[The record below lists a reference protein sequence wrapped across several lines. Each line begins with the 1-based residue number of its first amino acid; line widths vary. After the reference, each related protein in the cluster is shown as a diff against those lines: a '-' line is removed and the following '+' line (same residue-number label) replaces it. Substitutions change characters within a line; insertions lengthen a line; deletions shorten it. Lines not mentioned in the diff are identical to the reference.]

1 MDMLAS
7 PTFYMGTDDH
17 HALGNV
23 EEVNEVL
30 VANRVGA
37 ALQIAGTNPCV
48 ARQTRTL
55 LWRRLLVSHSAV
67 SRMVLSAS
75 FPGFRNTS
83 RRS

>member
-1 MDMLAS
+1 MNAAAIQRFAILLTLVGGILHIEGVIQS
-7 PTFYMGTDDH
+7 NFYGLPSYGMP
-17 HALGNV
+17 LISLSV
-23 EEVNEVL
+23 S
-30 VANRVGA
+30 
-37 ALQIAGTNPCV
+37 
-48 ARQTRTL
+48 L